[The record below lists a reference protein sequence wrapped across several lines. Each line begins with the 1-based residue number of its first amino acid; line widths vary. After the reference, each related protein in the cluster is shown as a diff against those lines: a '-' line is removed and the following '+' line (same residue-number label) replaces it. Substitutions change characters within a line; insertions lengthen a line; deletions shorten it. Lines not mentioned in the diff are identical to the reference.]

1 MSNGETLLAQ
11 TTAKLVTGDKCY
23 ISPKN
28 TSSFVW
34 IWTQLYIQISYFLN
48 KQTNKK
54 KLLKNQILCRRIG
67 RKIRTPQNKKREIYN
82 KIISIYEVWI

>member
-54 KLLKNQILCRRIG
+54 N
-67 RKIRTPQNKKREIYN
+67 
-82 KIISIYEVWI
+82 S

>member
-54 KLLKNQILCRRIG
+54 
-67 RKIRTPQNKKREIYN
+67 TPKEPNFM
-82 KIISIYEVWI
+82 